1 MKAVPEKPS
10 AAPPQH
16 DAVRA
21 SHHDAV
27 HAPDL
32 DTSAATPDLGT
43 TTAAPDLGT
52 TTATP
57 DLGTTTAAPDLE
69 LAAAAPDLGLS
80 HLSRLSHSAAPPAER
95 TTASPPPDRR
105 SIQRLQRMA
114 GNGAVSRMVA
124 QRYTAPV
131 KPPPAQSARF
141 RSVKADVAGKRT
153 RLAAHAPAAS
163 ESKASQDAAVA
174 PPDDKE
180 AQGKA
185 ANAEKM
191 NAAKPGEF
199 DKKAFIDAVNKAI
212 DSQAPKNLDEA
223 DKFAKSGK
231 ADQVKAEVDGKV
243 TDGKESSANDIDTAT
258 KAPPDTSA
266 AKDKEVTPLT
276 PDEAP
281 GNPGAPSAADAV
293 PEKQPAAVTDF
304 SEGPAGN
311 DKAMADAEVTEEQ
324 LAKGNEPE
332 FNEALSAKKTS
343 EADAAKAPAKG
354 KAGEDQQLSTAQ
366 QNAAASGAQ
375 AMAGLTSTRAAAG
388 KQVDGG
394 KNDTKSKDEKK
405 RAEVTAKLQKVYDG
419 TKKDVED
426 TLSGLDKKVDS
437 AFTSGE
443 KSARDAFT
451 ADHKSRMKKYKDK
464 RYSGLMGKGR
474 WIKDKFAGLP
484 KAANDLYQESRKLY
498 VSRMQ
503 TVISSVADIIGAE
516 LGKAKARIAK
526 GRTELKAEVDRLPAD
541 LKQFGED
548 AAKDFAGK
556 FDDLETTVNEK
567 SEQLVQDLAQ
577 KYTAALNKIDEEI
590 KKLQEANKGLI
601 DKAKDA
607 IVGVI
612 KTINE
617 LKNLLLGILAKA
629 ASAIMKIIKDPIGFL
644 GNLVKAVGAGLNLF
658 ITNIADH
665 LKTGVVSWLL
675 GTAVKAGLDLP
686 ARFDLKGIIQLIGSM
701 LGLTWDNIRARV
713 TRKGVPDEAMSAV
726 ETSVPVAKNLA
737 AEGPAGAVKEI
748 QAETGD
754 LKATILGKLTTYL
767 IPTVLIAGITWI
779 ISLLNPASAF
789 VRAVKG
795 IIDIVTFI
803 VTQGAQI
810 ADFVNAV
817 LDAVIAIANG
827 GQAGVPKLIEA
838 ALASSVPLLIGFL
851 AALLGIGGLANKV
864 KSVFQSVSRPVT
876 RAIDKIVDFIAR
888 KGKALWNKR
897 KDKKGGDQNKKDRP
911 DVRLAA
917 RKAALRGWQDTAR
930 HTADQ
935 VVSAQQ
941 LKALLS
947 NSAGSPNGV
956 RITLDV
962 VDSQNS
968 WRVRASARSARQHAR
983 AEEGSGWIAQG
994 DGGQRF
1000 YTAKNLSA
1008 FNSSLISETFNELG
1022 KHDEASSEDSDLR
1035 SEYRRSVETGK
1046 QIEKS
1051 QQDRLDTKVRGLK
1064 FSVEQES
1071 FTGAKQDKKVR
1082 TTVRVT
1088 PNTQSATRQVPLHE
1102 EEFPFTMGQAARTM
1116 KIESVGDPVTQLHPV
1131 KIPMKGNDPTTGYVV
1146 NMATTPGEIAPT
1158 VASRYLNEAWV
1169 GSESNEAP
1177 ESRTAVVIGVNTYES
1192 LDEQKTESGKAS
1204 ISGAIN
1210 SIDRPEKL
1218 LMAAFGFVWTPTWY
1232 KGKKKAQIDLVRK
1245 AYDGLES
1252 SEKEKVLSEN
1262 EGQLRKERRLPYG
1275 LFRDEVVRS
1284 PHTTDAVGILSKVNE
1299 RVHIVNQDADG
1310 GVTAWGGRGVLTE
1323 YDAFLSDMEIH
1334 PTLTIG
1340 GYTFEGFD
1348 WTPSGAPRATQLGR
1362 LVHAL
1367 RSAMATAKARLT
1379 GSPTARGERAQS
1391 AHLTTLGNRLDR
1403 TIRTAISEVHP
1414 EMLYP
1419 TEPNMLIKA
1428 TDSLHG
1434 GGIFQDDN
1442 LRPSPSSKQGALYGI
1457 GGSEG
1462 RSAKIRM
1469 MKNDPEGFMARYAP
1483 GTSIGTDPL
1492 PDDKGRG
1499 LTVTPQNVRDVTS
1512 GTAFDDGIPR
1522 HRAYALIMQS
1532 QTTASAMNLAREFR
1546 MINPRLTAADE
1557 LRLRDEI
1564 FAHVERAAE
1573 FMVDNPDVAIE
1584 DKNSPVEGILMNLR
1598 DSFEK
1603 AILRDASTGNEELLE
1618 AYRKAHQITD
1628 RIIRTMTASE
1638 MGSLWKDLS
1647 SSLHRISESP
1657 PRSGR

>member
-1 MKAVPEKPS
+1 M
-10 AAPPQH
+10 
-16 DAVRA
+16 
-21 SHHDAV
+21 
-27 HAPDL
+27 
-32 DTSAATPDLGT
+32 
-43 TTAAPDLGT
+43 
-52 TTATP
+52 
-57 DLGTTTAAPDLE
+57 
-69 LAAAAPDLGLS
+69 
-80 HLSRLSHSAAPPAER
+80 SRL
-95 TTASPPPDRR
+95 
-105 SIQRLQRMA
+105 
-114 GNGAVSRMVA
+114 VA

-131 KPPPAQSARF
+131 KPSPAQSARF
-141 RSVKADVAGKRT
+141 RTMKADVAGKKT
-153 RLAAHAPAAS
+153 RLAAHAPAGA

-243 TDGKESSANDIDTAT
+243 TDGKETSAKDIDTAT

-266 AKDKEVTPLT
+266 AKDKDVTPLT
-276 PDEAP
+276 PDQAP

-304 SEGPAGN
+304 SEGPADN
-311 DKAMADAEVTEEQ
+311 DRAMADAEVTEDQ

-354 KAGEDQQLSTAQ
+354 RAAEDQQLSAAK

-405 RAEVTAKLQKVYDG
+405 RAEVTAKLRHVYDG

-498 VSRMQ
+498 VSKMQ
-503 TVISSVADIIGAE
+503 TVISQVADIIGTE

-541 LKQFGED
+541 LKQFGQE

-556 FDDLETTVNEK
+556 FDDLEATVNEK

-607 IVGVI
+607 IVGAI

-701 LGLTWDNIRARV
+701 LGLTWDNIRTRV

-748 QAETGD
+748 QAEAGD

-827 GQAGVPKLIEA
+827 GQAGVPKLIET
-838 ALASSVPLLIGFL
+838 ALATSVPLLIGFL

-876 RAIDKIVDFIAR
+876 RAIDKIVDLITK
-888 KGKALWNKR
+888 KGKALWNKL
-897 KDKKGGDQNKKDRP
+897 KGKDEKEGTAPATDKKNNPGDRPKGRDGEQQKKPIRVAFTMQGEPHRLTLTRSGRLLMASSREQALLVKIEAAMGSARDQDQIDDLLNLWRLTSALLGRGGDAAQEQVREHAKALERYGDKYAKDDIAPDSDEPGRANRTPAERPAKKDRKSTP
-911 DVRLAA
+911 RLLKLADEHRGAGCVA
-917 RKAALRGWQDTAR
+917 RL
-930 HTADQ
+930 
-935 VVSAQQ
+935 
-941 LKALLS
+941 
-947 NSAGSPNGV
+947 N
-956 RITLDV
+956 
-962 VDSQNS
+962 VDS
-968 WRVRASARSARQHAR
+968 R
-983 AEEGSGWIAQG
+983 
-994 DGGQRF
+994 
-1000 YTAKNLSA
+1000 
-1008 FNSSLISETFNELG
+1008 
-1022 KHDEASSEDSDLR
+1022 
-1035 SEYRRSVETGK
+1035 
-1046 QIEKS
+1046 
-1051 QQDRLDTKVRGLK
+1051 
-1064 FSVEQES
+1064 
-1071 FTGAKQDKKVR
+1071 
-1082 TTVRVT
+1082 
-1088 PNTQSATRQVPLHE
+1088 
-1102 EEFPFTMGQAARTM
+1102 
-1116 KIESVGDPVTQLHPV
+1116 
-1131 KIPMKGNDPTTGYVV
+1131 
-1146 NMATTPGEIAPT
+1146 
-1158 VASRYLNEAWV
+1158 
-1169 GSESNEAP
+1169 
-1177 ESRTAVVIGVNTYES
+1177 TYE
-1192 LDEQKTESGKAS
+1192 G
-1204 ISGAIN
+1204 
-1210 SIDRPEKL
+1210 
-1218 LMAAFGFVWTPTWY
+1218 W
-1232 KGKKKAQIDLVRK
+1232 
-1245 AYDGLES
+1245 
-1252 SEKEKVLSEN
+1252 
-1262 EGQLRKERRLPYG
+1262 
-1275 LFRDEVVRS
+1275 
-1284 PHTTDAVGILSKVNE
+1284 
-1299 RVHIVNQDADG
+1299 
-1310 GVTAWGGRGVLTE
+1310 
-1323 YDAFLSDMEIH
+1323 
-1334 PTLTIG
+1334 
-1340 GYTFEGFD
+1340 
-1348 WTPSGAPRATQLGR
+1348 
-1362 LVHAL
+1362 
-1367 RSAMATAKARLT
+1367 
-1379 GSPTARGERAQS
+1379 
-1391 AHLTTLGNRLDR
+1391 
-1403 TIRTAISEVHP
+1403 
-1414 EMLYP
+1414 
-1419 TEPNMLIKA
+1419 
-1428 TDSLHG
+1428 
-1434 GGIFQDDN
+1434 
-1442 LRPSPSSKQGALYGI
+1442 
-1457 GGSEG
+1457 SEG
-1462 RSAKIRM
+1462 RSES
-1469 MKNDPEGFMARYAP
+1469 DLD
-1483 GTSIGTDPL
+1483 S
-1492 PDDKGRG
+1492 
-1499 LTVTPQNVRDVTS
+1499 
-1512 GTAFDDGIPR
+1512 
-1522 HRAYALIMQS
+1522 RA
-1532 QTTASAMNLAREFR
+1532 
-1546 MINPRLTAADE
+1546 
-1557 LRLRDEI
+1557 LRDI
-1564 FAHVERAAE
+1564 RTHSSSHTLGCAE
-1573 FMVDNPDVAIE
+1573 VHCISQAYGAEYKKSVNE
-1584 DKNSPVEGILMNLR
+1584 LPVEFTTIEMVHADRHGKPNSWYQKPFRACSHCGPMLDGLKITTMN
-1598 DSFEK
+1598 
-1603 AILRDASTGNEELLE
+1603 
-1618 AYRKAHQITD
+1618 
-1628 RIIRTMTASE
+1628 
-1638 MGSLWKDLS
+1638 
-1647 SSLHRISESP
+1647 
-1657 PRSGR
+1657 

>member
-10 AAPPQH
+10 ATPPRH
-16 DAVRA
+16 DAVHTA
-21 SHHDAV
+21 DLDAV
-27 HAPDL
+27 HAPHL
-32 DTSAATPDLGT
+32 DAVRTSDFDAVHASNLDAAHTADHGAALEISRSEAPRT
-43 TTAAPDLGT
+43 ERATAAP
-52 TTATP
+52 
-57 DLGTTTAAPDLE
+57 
-69 LAAAAPDLGLS
+69 
-80 HLSRLSHSAAPPAER
+80 R
-95 TTASPPPDRR
+95 PDRR

-114 GNGAVSRMVA
+114 GNGAVSRLVA

-131 KPPPAQSARF
+131 KTPPAQSARF
-141 RSVKADVAGKRT
+141 RTMKADVAGKKT
-153 RLAAHAPAAS
+153 RLAAHAPAAA

-180 AQGKA
+180 AQGKT

-243 TDGKESSANDIDTAT
+243 TDGKETSAKDIDTAT

-266 AKDKEVTPLT
+266 AKGKEVTPLS
-276 PDEAP
+276 PDQAP
-281 GNPGAPSAADAV
+281 GNPGAPSATDAV

-304 SEGPAGN
+304 SEGPAEN

-332 FNEALSAKKTS
+332 FTEALSAKKTS

-354 KAGEDQQLSTAQ
+354 KAAEDQQLSTAKE
-366 QNAAASGAQ
+366 NAAASGAQ
-375 AMAGLTSTRAAAG
+375 AMAGLTSTRASAG

-426 TLSGLDKKVDS
+426 TLSGLDKKVNS

-516 LGKAKARIAK
+516 LGRAKARIAK

-541 LKQFGED
+541 LKQFGEE
-548 AAKDFAGK
+548 AAKEFAGK
-556 FDDLETTVNEK
+556 FDDLEATVDEK

-607 IVGVI
+607 IVGAI

-686 ARFDLKGIIQLIGSM
+686 AKFDLKGIIQLIGSM
-701 LGLTWDNIRARV
+701 LGLTWDNIRTRV

-876 RAIDKIVDFIAR
+876 RAIDKIVDFIAK
-888 KGKALWNKR
+888 KGRALWNKLR
-897 KDKKGGDQNKKDRP
+897 GNKGDKKKPPEDSNPTGETKKSLDVKREARRLLAEPTSSPFSKKSELDDVVSGIATRLRPKGLKSLHAEHSADGAGETTIIAKASPQSVAGKALIPNIDVHLPAYGVTFAEELKKYWWKSQLSETSAWESESKLNGFETEAINYLKEESTHRNLMGYFTPSMNGGI
-911 DVRLAA
+911 A
-917 RKAALRGWQDTAR
+917 RKKGADSDTFKQYALHVLNPDPIHSTR
-930 HTADQ
+930 
-935 VVSAQQ
+935 SAFYEKAGKGAEGK
-941 LKALLS
+941 LKAG
-947 NSAGSPNGV
+947 AKGE
-956 RITLDV
+956 ITGNPDLKAKLDNLTFNE
-962 VDSQNS
+962 DSQYGRFSSLPTPKREVDPKLKEAAGGRKLITFLKDMAKSSRSGEVTLGDLKRLWDEPGPGENPHRK
-968 WRVRASARSARQHAR
+968 WLKGEFRALEDGHHEWIPTNLMIKILEADMARGSTQTS
-983 AEEGSGWIAQG
+983 SGWI
-994 DGGQRF
+994 
-1000 YTAKNLSA
+1000 
-1008 FNSSLISETFNELG
+1008 ELQ
-1022 KHDEASSEDSDLR
+1022 DALR
-1035 SEYRRSVETGK
+1035 SLTTDVIWEVRLTDSTATVESHDMDAHVGAFMT
-1046 QIEKS
+1046 
-1051 QQDRLDTKVRGLK
+1051 QDGNPIFNGR
-1064 FSVEQES
+1064 
-1071 FTGAKQDKKVR
+1071 DKKWHDSLR
-1082 TTVRVT
+1082 GY
-1088 PNTQSATRQVPLHE
+1088 
-1102 EEFPFTMGQAARTM
+1102 FTDFMGNNPQG
-1116 KIESVGDPVTQLHPV
+1116 EPVAFL
-1131 KIPMKGNDPTTGYVV
+1131 
-1146 NMATTPGEIAPT
+1146 
-1158 VASRYLNEAWV
+1158 
-1169 GSESNEAP
+1169 
-1177 ESRTAVVIGVNTYES
+1177 
-1192 LDEQKTESGKAS
+1192 
-1204 ISGAIN
+1204 
-1210 SIDRPEKL
+1210 EKL
-1218 LMAAFGFVWTPTWY
+1218 LGLLEEGKLMWNGDTSDFTPAQRKLKIMATY
-1232 KGKKKAQIDLVRK
+1232 KSLNIEPDRVGEANQQRQPFDIDELGAAQEQSFERLRRK
-1245 AYDGLES
+1245 L
-1252 SEKEKVLSEN
+1252 N
-1262 EGQLRKERRLPYG
+1262 QLINA
-1275 LFRDEVVRS
+1275 
-1284 PHTTDAVGILSKVNE
+1284 HTT
-1299 RVHIVNQDADG
+1299 
-1310 GVTAWGGRGVLTE
+1310 
-1323 YDAFLSDMEIH
+1323 
-1334 PTLTIG
+1334 
-1340 GYTFEGFD
+1340 
-1348 WTPSGAPRATQLGR
+1348 
-1362 LVHAL
+1362 
-1367 RSAMATAKARLT
+1367 
-1379 GSPTARGERAQS
+1379 
-1391 AHLTTLGNRLDR
+1391 
-1403 TIRTAISEVHP
+1403 
-1414 EMLYP
+1414 
-1419 TEPNMLIKA
+1419 
-1428 TDSLHG
+1428 
-1434 GGIFQDDN
+1434 
-1442 LRPSPSSKQGALYGI
+1442 
-1457 GGSEG
+1457 
-1462 RSAKIRM
+1462 
-1469 MKNDPEGFMARYAP
+1469 
-1483 GTSIGTDPL
+1483 
-1492 PDDKGRG
+1492 
-1499 LTVTPQNVRDVTS
+1499 
-1512 GTAFDDGIPR
+1512 
-1522 HRAYALIMQS
+1522 
-1532 QTTASAMNLAREFR
+1532 
-1546 MINPRLTAADE
+1546 
-1557 LRLRDEI
+1557 
-1564 FAHVERAAE
+1564 
-1573 FMVDNPDVAIE
+1573 
-1584 DKNSPVEGILMNLR
+1584 
-1598 DSFEK
+1598 
-1603 AILRDASTGNEELLE
+1603 
-1618 AYRKAHQITD
+1618 
-1628 RIIRTMTASE
+1628 
-1638 MGSLWKDLS
+1638 
-1647 SSLHRISESP
+1647 
-1657 PRSGR
+1657 

>member
-1 MKAVPEKPS
+1 MKAIPEKPS
-10 AAPPQH
+10 ATPPHHEAVRAPDL

-21 SHHDAV
+21 PDHNAV
-27 HAPDL
+27 LAPDHGTASAPDL
-32 DTSAATPDLGT
+32 DSSSG
-43 TTAAPDLGT
+43 APDLV
-52 TTATP
+52 
-57 DLGTTTAAPDLE
+57 
-69 LAAAAPDLGLS
+69 
-80 HLSRLSHSAAPPAER
+80 LSRSAAPPTER
-95 TTASPPPDRR
+95 APTAPAPAPDRR

-114 GNGAVSRMVA
+114 GNGAVSRLVA

-131 KPPPAQSARF
+131 KTPPAQSARF
-141 RSVKADVAGKRT
+141 RTMKADVAGKKT
-153 RLAAHAPAAS
+153 RLAAHAPAAA

-243 TDGKESSANDIDTAT
+243 TDGKESSAKDIDTAT

-266 AKDKEVTPLT
+266 AKDKDVTPLT
-276 PDEAP
+276 PDAAP
-281 GNPGAPSAADAV
+281 GNPGAPSATDAV

-311 DKAMADAEVTEEQ
+311 DQAMADAEVTEEQ

-354 KAGEDQQLSTAQ
+354 KAAEDQQLSTAK

-498 VSRMQ
+498 VSKMQ

-526 GRTELKAEVDRLPAD
+526 GRTELKAEVDKLPAD
-541 LKQFGED
+541 LKQFGEE

-556 FDDLETTVNEK
+556 FDDLEATVNEK

-607 IVGVI
+607 IVGAI

-686 ARFDLKGIIQLIGSM
+686 AKFDLKGIIQLIGSM
-701 LGLTWDNIRARV
+701 LGLTWDNIRTRV

-748 QAETGD
+748 QAEAGD

-876 RAIDKIVDFIAR
+876 RAIDKIVDFIAK
-888 KGKALWNKR
+888 KGKALWAKLR
-897 KDKKGGDQNKKDRP
+897 GKKAGENRVNRP
-911 DVRLAA
+911 KGSKNNPENVR
-917 RKAALRGWQDTAR
+917 RIVGAALRKSLPPGTNVESVDPKLAGIYR
-930 HTADQ
+930 RYSKEGLHGLRLVPEPGDRLGFS
-935 VVSAQQ
+935 VLVSASPEEVEHKSQTKKEEEQNAFEKFLEANPRAQQ
-941 LKALLS
+941 IYEKFEQARKEALETTQIAREHLLMKTRK
-947 NSAGSPNGV
+947 NSEGEYLIHGKNTPTTATGIVTLGSGKEYKLHEFPSRPPRTSEKNGENHSEPQLLEFMFDRWSVYTRKYPTGAGKEAHLELNVTRTPCHEFCTPK
-956 RITLDV
+956 IID
-962 VDSQNS
+962 
-968 WRVRASARSARQHAR
+968 ARQ
-983 AEEGSGWIAQG
+983 
-994 DGGQRF
+994 
-1000 YTAKNLSA
+1000 
-1008 FNSSLISETFNELG
+1008 G
-1022 KHDEASSEDSDLR
+1022 KDW
-1035 SEYRRSVETGK
+1035 TGK
-1046 QIEKS
+1046 NHLPAGWNMDITVNS
-1051 QQDRLDTKVRGLK
+1051 M
-1064 FSVEQES
+1064 SVYHGAGES
-1071 FTGAKQDKKVR
+1071 KK
-1082 TTVRVT
+1082 
-1088 PNTQSATRQVPLHE
+1088 
-1102 EEFPFTMGQAARTM
+1102 
-1116 KIESVGDPVTQLHPV
+1116 
-1131 KIPMKGNDPTTGYVV
+1131 
-1146 NMATTPGEIAPT
+1146 
-1158 VASRYLNEAWV
+1158 
-1169 GSESNEAP
+1169 
-1177 ESRTAVVIGVNTYES
+1177 
-1192 LDEQKTESGKAS
+1192 SGKAFGRRKSS
-1204 ISGAIN
+1204 IEALVELVKAGV
-1210 SIDRPEKL
+1210 KL
-1218 LMAAFGFVWTPTWY
+1218 
-1232 KGKKKAQIDLVRK
+1232 
-1245 AYDGLES
+1245 
-1252 SEKEKVLSEN
+1252 
-1262 EGQLRKERRLPYG
+1262 
-1275 LFRDEVVRS
+1275 
-1284 PHTTDAVGILSKVNE
+1284 GI
-1299 RVHIVNQDADG
+1299 
-1310 GVTAWGGRGVLTE
+1310 
-1323 YDAFLSDMEIH
+1323 
-1334 PTLTIG
+1334 
-1340 GYTFEGFD
+1340 
-1348 WTPSGAPRATQLGR
+1348 WTPSSESLITAWATQELK
-1362 LVHAL
+1362 
-1367 RSAMATAKARLT
+1367 M
-1379 GSPTARGERAQS
+1379 
-1391 AHLTTLGNRLDR
+1391 
-1403 TIRTAISEVHP
+1403 
-1414 EMLYP
+1414 YP
-1419 TEPNMLIKA
+1419 T
-1428 TDSLHG
+1428 D
-1434 GGIFQDDN
+1434 
-1442 LRPSPSSKQGALYGI
+1442 
-1457 GGSEG
+1457 GS
-1462 RSAKIRM
+1462 IM
-1469 MKNDPEGFMARYAP
+1469 DPPTRNE
-1483 GTSIGTDPL
+1483 
-1492 PDDKGRG
+1492 
-1499 LTVTPQNVRDVTS
+1499 
-1512 GTAFDDGIPR
+1512 
-1522 HRAYALIMQS
+1522 
-1532 QTTASAMNLAREFR
+1532 
-1546 MINPRLTAADE
+1546 
-1557 LRLRDEI
+1557 
-1564 FAHVERAAE
+1564 
-1573 FMVDNPDVAIE
+1573 
-1584 DKNSPVEGILMNLR
+1584 
-1598 DSFEK
+1598 
-1603 AILRDASTGNEELLE
+1603 LRDANIKMYKVLKELI
-1618 AYRKAHQITD
+1618 YTPGV
-1628 RIIRTMTASE
+1628 
-1638 MGSLWKDLS
+1638 MGSQEYEAMVVEIPTVNGEKKRVL
-1647 SSLHRISESP
+1647 RIP
-1657 PRSGR
+1657 FAR